1 VSAAV
6 PKSPAASRR
15 SEILTTT
22 SIVSFS
28 LTLLAGGAAVL
39 AGLVPLGQLSFGER
53 TDIGTLLFVSPLV
66 ALVLAVVFEVTRIAL
81 TAPKL
86 PEPRRRQVVRWSPG
100 RGEG

>member
-1 VSAAV
+1 MPKSSAAI
-6 PKSPAASRR
+6 RR

-22 SIVSFS
+22 SIISFS

-39 AGLVPLGQLSFGER
+39 AGLVPLGRLTFSER
-53 TDIGTLLFVSPLV
+53 VDVGTLLFVSPLV

-86 PEPRRRQVVRWSPG
+86 PEPRRQQSVRWSPG
-100 RGEG
+100 RREG

>member
-6 PKSPAASRR
+6 PKSSAVRK

-39 AGLVPLGQLSFGER
+39 AGLVPLGPLTFGQR
-53 TDIGTLLFVSPLV
+53 VDVGTLLFVSPLV

-81 TAPKL
+81 TSSKL
-86 PEPRRRQVVRWSPG
+86 PEPRRQQSLRWSPG
-100 RGEG
+100 RREG